1 MLSRV
6 DVRPIAIA
14 HLRTLR
20 KLGQTGVNP
29 GDLWLFFWW
38 PAILALP
45 LAFFFTEKLGE
56 RSSDLL
62 TAVSIIGGFL
72 FGLLAMITQVIEK
85 VKKEASGDE
94 VKKVFAKEV
103 HSNIAFGIL
112 QSLACV
118 VLLIV
123 FGFFKPNT
131 PEHVA
136 ASVTE
141 AQSAK
146 QTVLGRPQ
154 PTSVTVPAASLK
166 SIHAK
171 STVRGKALSSTATKP
186 MASTT
191 QVWRKWFQRPWQ
203 EWVLMST
210 AWVNYFLLISF
221 LLTLLMIVNRIF
233 VIMSSEADEL

>member
-6 DVRPIAIA
+6 DVRPIAFA

-20 KLGQTGVNP
+20 KLGQPGINP

-72 FGLLAMITQVIEK
+72 FGLLAMITQVIEE
-85 VKKEASGDE
+85 VKKEALGDE

-123 FGFFKPNT
+123 LGFFKPNV
-131 PEHVA
+131 PEHPA
-136 ASVTE
+136 ASVTV
-141 AQSAK
+141 AK
-146 QTVLGRPQ
+146 LPGPIGLVKSQPLTV
-154 PTSVTVPAASLK
+154 T
-166 SIHAK
+166 
-171 STVRGKALSSTATKP
+171 SSTATVKSIS
-186 MASTT
+186 AKATT
-191 QVWRKWFQRPWQ
+191 QAKVSSPASKPTVSSTLGWGKRFQRPWQ
-203 EWVLMST
+203 EWLLMFI
-210 AWVNYFLLISF
+210 AWVNYFSLMSF

-233 VIMSSEADEL
+233 VIMSSEAEEL